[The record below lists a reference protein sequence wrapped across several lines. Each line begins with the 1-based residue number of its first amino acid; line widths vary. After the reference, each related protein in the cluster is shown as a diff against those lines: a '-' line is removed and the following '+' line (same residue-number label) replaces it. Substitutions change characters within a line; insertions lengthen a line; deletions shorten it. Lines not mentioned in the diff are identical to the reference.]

1 MRTRDRPVRKNS
13 GRDDV
18 KKGASMKRILFSL
31 LMGAVALGTSSLIS
45 AEEKKEQVTVKGW
58 VTDTE
63 CGAKGATEGHADC
76 AKKCVKEKG
85 AKWALYDPETK
96 TVWVIADQAKASEMA
111 GKKVAAKGMADMKT
125 KEIWV
130 DSFTPF

>member
-1 MRTRDRPVRKNS
+1 MRI
-13 GRDDV
+13 

-31 LMGAVALGTSSLIS
+31 LVAAVALGTSSLIS
-45 AEEKKEQVTVKGW
+45 AEEKKEPVTVKGW
-58 VTDTE
+58 VTDT
-63 CGAKGATEGHADC
+63 DC
-76 AKKCVKEKG
+76 AAKCAKEKG

-125 KEIWV
+125 KQIWV
-130 DSFTPF
+130 DNYTPF